1 MIHTLYFS
9 YVDVV
14 NVGVRLQSEE
24 QTDDV
29 GNGQE
34 GTHGVHQRPKNKH
47 CTINEQQ
54 VQQND
59 DEWGL
64 NVWFLDTVS
73 TASDWITPLQE
84 DLFH

>member
-34 GTHGVHQRPKNKH
+34 GTHCVHQRPKNKH